1 MKNLTVCIILIT
13 VISSSLLIDNYKDF
27 LSVFCCLAISYIL
40 GVFFVK
46 SVLFYIQKKRAEN
59 LVKDIEQLLDERFLF
74 KIKNELQEISDKQ
87 LHTD

>member
-1 MKNLTVCIILIT
+1 MKNLSVGIILIT
-13 VISSSLLIDNYKDF
+13 VISSFLLIDNYNDF
-27 LSVFCCLAISYIL
+27 LSVFCCLTISYIL

-59 LVKDIEQLLDERFLF
+59 LVKGIEQLLDERFLF
-74 KIKNELQEISDKQ
+74 KIKNELQKISDKQ

>member
-13 VISSSLLIDNYKDF
+13 VISSFLLIDNYKDF
-27 LSVFCCLAISYIL
+27 LSVFCCFAISYIL

-46 SVLFYIQKKRAEN
+46 SALFYIQKKRAEN
-59 LVKDIEQLLDERFLF
+59 LIKDIEQLLDERFLF
-74 KIKNELQEISDKQ
+74 KIKNELQKISDKQ

>member
-13 VISSSLLIDNYKDF
+13 AISSFFLIDNYKDF

-46 SVLFYIQKKRAEN
+46 SVLFYIQKKRTEN
-59 LVKDIEQLLDERFLF
+59 LAKDIDKLLDKHFLF
-74 KIKNELQEISDKQ
+74 KIKNELPKISNKQ
-87 LHTD
+87 LHID

>member
-13 VISSSLLIDNYKDF
+13 VISSFLLIDNYKDF
-27 LSVFCCLAISYIL
+27 LSVFCCLVISYIL
-40 GVFFVK
+40 DVFFVK
-46 SVLFYIQKKRAEN
+46 SVLFYIRKKRAEN

-74 KIKNELQEISDKQ
+74 KIKNELQKISDKQ

>member
-13 VISSSLLIDNYKDF
+13 VISSFLLIDNYKDF
-27 LSVFCCLAISYIL
+27 LSVFCCLVISYIL

-46 SVLFYIQKKRAEN
+46 SVLFYIQKKRTEN
-59 LVKDIEQLLDERFLF
+59 LAKDIDKLLDEHFLF
-74 KIKNELQEISDKQ
+74 KIKNELQKISNKQ